1 MADGSSTPFQS
12 LLKSVGIKAPGKR
25 LKFMP
30 TVTEPP
36 SSGIYDS
43 IQPPPASFD
52 FLSAN
57 EIYLTSPLSSLL
69 QPDIF

>member
-1 MADGSSTPFQS
+1 MADGSSNPFQN

-30 TVTEPP
+30 NVTQPP

-43 IQPPPASFD
+43 IHHP
-52 FLSAN
+52 
-57 EIYLTSPLSSLL
+57 TPLVV
-69 QPDIF
+69 